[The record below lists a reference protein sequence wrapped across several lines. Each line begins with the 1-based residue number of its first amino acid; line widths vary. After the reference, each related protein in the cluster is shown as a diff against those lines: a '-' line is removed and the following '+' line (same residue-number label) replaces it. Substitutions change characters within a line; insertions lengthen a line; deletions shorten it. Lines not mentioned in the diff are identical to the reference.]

1 MNIAVTGASG
11 FISKNLIVRLN
22 FEKNCKIF
30 KITRQTS
37 KKNLNS
43 ALLAADIIFHF
54 AGANKPKKKGFFK
67 KDNIDFTKYICDFL
81 NKTKKIKIIVYS
93 STIQVKNKTEY
104 GKSKKNF
111 RKISFATLKK

>member
-54 AGANKPKKKGFFK
+54 AGANKPKKK
-67 KDNIDFTKYICDFL
+67 DF
-81 NKTKKIKIIVYS
+81 
-93 STIQVKNKTEY
+93 
-104 GKSKKNF
+104 SKKTTQILQSTFVIF
-111 RKISFATLKK
+111 RIRKKKQK